1 MHRLKNHDC
10 VCAEIKER
18 PPLTA
23 IEMPKLAETSHS
35 ELLDF
40 VIVVFLAFLGKLTG
54 FLVST
59 MFNPSAME
67 HGQAEW
73 DMKHAF
79 FAKTVDGTN
88 LKYGLNMLKSH

>member
-1 MHRLKNHDC
+1 MR
-10 VCAEIKER
+10 
-18 PPLTA
+18 
-23 IEMPKLAETSHS
+23 KLAETSRS

-40 VIVVFLAFLGKLTG
+40 VIVVFVAFLGTLTG

-73 DMKHAF
+73 DMKQAL